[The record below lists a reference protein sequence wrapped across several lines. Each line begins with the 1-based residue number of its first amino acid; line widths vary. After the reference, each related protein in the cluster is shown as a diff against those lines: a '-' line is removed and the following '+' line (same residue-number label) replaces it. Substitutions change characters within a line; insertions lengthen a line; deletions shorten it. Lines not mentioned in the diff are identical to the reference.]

1 MGALRLTD
9 EQRLDDFP
17 KMLAELADH
26 LDSGIPNDA
35 SETLIHSARQR
46 GRECLAQHYPLKLMV
61 ACERTMT
68 QVINN
73 LIYENLLMVNLSYLL
88 LDLNKLNDAMLL
100 QLEESIAA
108 YQEAEHGRP

>member
-1 MGALRLTD
+1 
-9 EQRLDDFP
+9 
-17 KMLAELADH
+17 
-26 LDSGIPNDA
+26 
-35 SETLIHSARQR
+35 
-46 GRECLAQHYPLKLMV
+46 
-61 ACERTMT
+61 MT

-108 YQEAEHGRP
+108 YQEAERHRP